1 MKEEYFYVLQYLY
14 QGEWLDLLMY
24 PESMH
29 DKACMLRDKENK
41 ATPNSHRVMWRKVT
55 TEDITEVK

>member
-24 PESMH
+24 PESMR
-29 DKACMLRDKENK
+29 DKAWMLRDKENESI
-41 ATPNSHRVMWRKVT
+41 PNSHRIIWRKVT
-55 TEDITEVK
+55 TEDITEIK